1 MEHINEA
8 SPTVPS
14 DETNNK
20 NDLGDSYLHTG
31 LLLIWKSVS
40 CTLVCLTLQAIILWP
55 LKHIGSQPLIFYTS
69 AAWRMI
75 ALTYIF
81 ASFFFFFSMWDHFM
95 KTVLLKFC
103 MFMSCLQSS
112 MKVHWI
118 ILWQNSFKNAVW
130 WKRKKSIILNSL
142 MPDSSPPS
150 FASRPNQLV
159 CQLTN
164 PQPSPLTS
172 PTVAHFLE
180 SLTKSWMLSI

>member
-1 MEHINEA
+1 MKICFVHLGVPYPAGNHSLTSETHRKSATHFLHISCLE
-8 SPTVPS
+8 
-14 DETNNK
+14 
-20 NDLGDSYLHTG
+20 NDSANLH
-31 LLLIWKSVS
+31 I
-40 CTLVCLTLQAIILWP
+40 C
-55 LKHIGSQPLIFYTS
+55 F
-69 AAWRMI
+69 
-75 ALTYIF
+75 
-81 ASFFFFFSMWDHFM
+81 FFFFFSMWDHFM